1 MTTGFEI
8 FSLCILGL
16 GLTMVVYAMVW
27 LHGIP
32 HHIAEANDHPHKR
45 IIHHACWLSLF
56 TLHAIWPLVY
66 LWSVMPRQRLTVA
79 VEHPEQDKLKARL
92 DELERRLAS
101 STMASPPPPAP
112 IEASVKVGA

>member
-8 FSLCILGL
+8 FCLCILGL
-16 GLTMVVYAMVW
+16 GMTMVVYALVW

-32 HHIAEANDHPHKR
+32 HHIAEANNHPHKR

-66 LWSVMPRQRLTVA
+66 LWSVMPGQRLTVA
-79 VEHPEQDKLKARL
+79 VEHPENDKLKARL
-92 DELERRLAS
+92 DELERRLEATAAAS
-101 STMASPPPPAP
+101 AP
-112 IEASVKVGA
+112 VEAAAKVGA